1 MQKANNFL
9 PEDILKNKIDEFM
22 KSFPPPPRL
31 ELTDEIL
38 NVLTDAENVI
48 NNEETDDKD
57 IQQIKDEYNLDY
69 IKNEFD
75 EGKVPEILEFF
86 Y

>member
-1 MQKANNFL
+1 
-9 PEDILKNKIDEFM
+9 M